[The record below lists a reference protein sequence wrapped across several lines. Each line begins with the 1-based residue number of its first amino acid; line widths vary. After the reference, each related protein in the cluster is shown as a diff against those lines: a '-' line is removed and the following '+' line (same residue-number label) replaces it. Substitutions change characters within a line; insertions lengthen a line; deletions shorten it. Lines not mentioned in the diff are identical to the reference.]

1 MKRTSF
7 GTTQSAIRVGDCL
20 AMLIEHHA
28 GRNEMERAHGY
39 LERMRARQI
48 ALDPYVDQKTVS
60 AIYSAVGVGKE
71 EEKDAVGVRGL
82 DDGDDSMSEDIEEE
96 EEDDLDESFN
106 NSFK

>member
-1 MKRTSF
+1 
-7 GTTQSAIRVGDCL
+7 
-20 AMLIEHHA
+20 MLVEHHA
-28 GRNEMERAHGY
+28 VKNEMERAHGY

-60 AIYSAVGVGKE
+60 AIYSAMGVGKE
-71 EEKDAVGVRGL
+71 EEKDAVESQGL